1 MPSPVTIGER
11 IVLHLAQYSK
21 YKEDFDAPV
30 DVSQDGIA
38 EALRI
43 SRAHAA
49 IELKKLKE
57 SVLVEERIAHI
68 RRGNTKRKVY
78 YLNKGGEDKAVS
90 LKAYADREGIQIR
103 PLLDLKKCQGPEL
116 WESLDPGFRP
126 ILEQACVFRRPFKRS
141 ALPETSISLFPEDK
155 NGMVDIPEMLKVSIP
170 VLASR
175 SELKQ
180 YHSFAADHWLR
191 EGNQRERLYH
201 LVQSGRVK
209 EAEMMV
215 ASKGPELLT
224 RPDKDLSDLLSAITA
239 PAEKYAARVYSAQGE
254 AARGSLQFD
263 KALAS
268 ADKLMGMTADVD
280 KRTGTCL
287 KARTLMDKGEL
298 EASVSYYLTARS
310 MAAPT
315 DTLLECDFAEALTR
329 LRRFEE
335 ARQCLD
341 RLMVDGL
348 KGMDPESLELVY
360 FQLGSVLF
368 RSGNGH
374 EAIRYLSKALGL
386 ARPGDKSRIYQCM
399 SDAYMSIGMQEKSV
413 EYAKK
418 AKLK

>member
-11 IVLHLAQYSK
+11 IILHLAQYSK
-21 YKEDFDAPV
+21 FKDDFDAPV

-57 SVLVEERIAHI
+57 SALVDERIAHI

-78 YLNKGGEDKAVS
+78 YLNRPGEDKANS
-90 LKAYADREGIQIR
+90 LRAYADREGIQIR
-103 PLLDLKKCQGPEL
+103 PLLDLKKCLGPEL

-126 ILEQACVFRRPFKRS
+126 ILAQACVFRSPFKRS
-141 ALPETSISLFPEDK
+141 SLPVTSISLLPEDK
-155 NGMVDIPEMLKVSIP
+155 NGMVDIPETLRTSIP
-170 VLASR
+170 VLAQN
-175 SELKQ
+175 SELRQ
-180 YHSFAADHWLR
+180 YHSFAADYWLK
-191 EGNQRERLYH
+191 EGNNRERLYH
-201 LVQSGRVK
+201 LVHSGRVK

-224 RPDKDLSDLLSAITA
+224 SPDKDLYDLVSVITA
-239 PAEKYAARVYSAQGE
+239 PAERYASRVYSAQGE
-254 AARGSLQFD
+254 AARGSMQFD

-268 ADKLMGMTADVD
+268 ANKLMGMTEEADRRAGV
-280 KRTGTCL
+280 CL
-287 KARTLMDKGEL
+287 KARTLMDRGDL
-298 EASVSYYLTARS
+298 EESIAAYLAARS
-310 MAAPT
+310 MTPLT
-315 DTLLECDFAEALTR
+315 DPKLECDYSEALTR

-341 RLMVDGL
+341 KIVANGL
-348 KGMDPESLELVY
+348 KGMDPENLEMVY
-360 FQLGSVLF
+360 FQLGSVLN

-386 ARPGDKSRIYQCM
+386 ARPGDKSRIYRCM
-399 SDAYMSIGMQEKSV
+399 SEAYQSIGMADKSA
-413 EYAKK
+413 EYVKK

>member
-11 IVLHLAQYSK
+11 IILHLAQYSK
-21 YKEDFDAPV
+21 FKDDFDAPV

-57 SVLVEERIAHI
+57 SILVEERIAHI

-78 YLNKGGEDKAVS
+78 YLNKTGEDKANS
-90 LKAYADREGIQIR
+90 LRAYADREGIQIK
-103 PLLDLKKCQGPEL
+103 PLLDLRKCQGPEL
-116 WESLDPGFRP
+116 WESLDPSFHP
-126 ILEQACVFRRPFKRS
+126 VLAQACVFRKPFKRS
-141 ALPETSISLFPEDK
+141 SLPETSISLLPEDK
-155 NGMVDIPEMLKVSIP
+155 NGMVDVPDALKTSIP
-170 VLASR
+170 TFASKP
-175 SELKQ
+175 ELKQ
-180 YHSFAADHWLR
+180 YHSFAADYWLK
-191 EGNQRERLYH
+191 EGNSRERLYH
-201 LVQSGRVK
+201 LIQSGRLK

-215 ASKGPELLT
+215 ASKRLELLKS
-224 RPDKDLSDLLSAITA
+224 PDKDLCDLLSVITS

-254 AARGSLQFD
+254 AARGSSQFD

-268 ADKLMGMTADVD
+268 AEKLICMMDETDKW
-280 KRTGTCL
+280 TGTCL

-298 EASVSYYLTARS
+298 EASIPFYLGARS
-310 MAAPT
+310 MALPL
-315 DTLLECDFAEALTR
+315 DTQLECDYAEALTR
-329 LRRFEE
+329 MRRFEE
-335 ARQCLD
+335 ARQCLEK
-341 RLMVDGL
+341 LMADGL
-348 KGMDPESLELVY
+348 KGMDPENIELVY
-360 FQLGSVLF
+360 YQLGTVLF

-399 SDAYMSIGMQEKSV
+399 SEAYTSIGMAEKSV